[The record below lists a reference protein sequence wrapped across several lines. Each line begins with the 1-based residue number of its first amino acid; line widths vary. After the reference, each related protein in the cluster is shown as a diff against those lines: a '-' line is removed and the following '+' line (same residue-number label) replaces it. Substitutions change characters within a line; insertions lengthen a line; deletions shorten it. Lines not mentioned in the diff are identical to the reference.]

1 MRLLLD
7 THQLLWAAGTPKR
20 LSAATRKAIES
31 PDNKLFFSVA
41 SVASIWEVVVKRG

>member
-7 THQLLWAAGTPKR
+7 THLLLWAAGTPKR
-20 LSAATRKAIES
+20 LSATTRKAIES

-41 SVASIWEVVVKRG
+41 SITLSRAYPQGMR